1 VEYATAGKILSPRRA
16 QCADEIA
23 EGGLP
28 DLSITPIT
36 LTGTSTY
43 ASDFQSILN
52 RAVQIAEIP
61 LTALQNSDATV
72 LQEKTDMSNLGGT
85 VSTLA
90 SSLQA
95 LGTLASTQAL
105 AASTSDPSVVS
116 ATATGATSAASYT
129 INSITSLAT
138 AASETSLKGYADSN
152 STPVSST
159 GTVELTVG
167 SQNYTMS
174 LTNNTLVGLQNQI
187 NGLNAGVT
195 ASILTTSGDN
205 CLSLTDNTIGA
216 TILSLTDDPT
226 TTDHTGPNTPLL
238 TSTNQGTNAKFQLNG
253 IAVNQ
258 SSNNSVIPGVTLQ
271 LLGTT
276 PSTAPVTVSLATDPS
291 QLSSDLQTFVTNFNA
306 LNTALAA
313 QTGTGGG
320 SLVGNDMVTGLEGV
334 VNQLVSYNLP
344 SGTVQSLADLG
355 ITFNDT
361 TGQAT
366 FNQTTFDGLS
376 SQQVADAL
384 TFIGSP
390 TSGLAGFAAQFTQY
404 SDPVTGLMTTEEAG
418 YTQTDQDLQAQITT
432 LTTQIN
438 NMQTSLSQQ
447 LSAAD
452 SQVAQL
458 QSQQNELTASLQG
471 LSLVLYGQNPTE
483 A

>member
-1 VEYATAGKILSPRRA
+1 M
-16 QCADEIA
+16 
-23 EGGLP
+23 
-28 DLSITPIT
+28 SITPIT
-36 LTGTSTY
+36 LTGISTY
-43 ASDFQSILN
+43 ASDYQSILN

-61 LTALQNSDATV
+61 LTALQNSDTTD
-72 LQEKTDMSNLGGT
+72 LQEKTDMGTLSGT

-105 AASTSDPSVVS
+105 AASTSNPAVVT

-129 INSITSLAT
+129 INSITSLAS

-167 SQNYTMS
+167 SQNYTIS
-174 LTNNTLVGLQNQI
+174 LTNNTLVGLENQI
-187 NGLNAGVT
+187 NGLNSGVT

-205 CLSLTDNTIGA
+205 YLSLTGNTTGA
-216 TILSLTDDPT
+216 TTLSLTDDPT
-226 TTDHTGPNTPLL
+226 TSNHTGANTPLL
-238 TSTNQGTNAKFQLNG
+238 TSTNQGADAKFQLNG
-253 IAVNQ
+253 ITVTQ
-258 SSNNSVIPGVTLQ
+258 SSNTVNSVIPGVTLQ

-291 QLSSDLQTFVTNFNA
+291 SVASDLQTFVTNFNA

-320 SLVGNDMVTGLEGV
+320 SLVGNDLVTGLEGV

-366 FNQTTFDGLS
+366 FNQTTFDALS
-376 SQQVADAL
+376 STGVADAL

-390 TSGLAGFAAQFTQY
+390 TSGLAGFAAQFSEY
-404 SDPVTGLMTTEEAG
+404 SDPVNGLMTTEEAG
-418 YTQTDQDLQAQITT
+418 YTQTDQDLQSQITT

-438 NMQTSLSQQ
+438 NMQTSLAQQ

-458 QSQQNELTASLQG
+458 QSQQSELTASLQG

>member
-1 VEYATAGKILSPRRA
+1 
-16 QCADEIA
+16 
-23 EGGLP
+23 
-28 DLSITPIT
+28 LSITPIT
-36 LTGTSTY
+36 LTGISTY

-61 LTALQNSDATV
+61 LTALQNSDATD
-72 LQEKTDMSNLGGT
+72 LQQKTDMSNLSGT

-95 LGTLASTQAL
+95 LGALASTQAL
-105 AASTSDPSVVS
+105 SASTSSPALVS

-129 INSITSLAT
+129 INSITSLAS
-138 AASETSLKGYADSN
+138 AASETSLKGYADSS

-159 GTVELTVG
+159 GTVKLTVG
-167 SQNYTMS
+167 SQSYTIS
-174 LTNNTLVGLQNQI
+174 LTNNTLVGLENQI

-205 CLSLTDNTIGA
+205 YLSLTDNTSGA
-216 TILSLTDDPT
+216 TTLSLTDDP
-226 TTDHTGPNTPLL
+226 GGANTPLL
-238 TSTNQGTNAKFQLNG
+238 TSANQGTNAIFQLNG
-253 IAVNQ
+253 ITVNQ
-258 SSNNSVIPGVTLQ
+258 SSDTVNSVIPGVTLQ

-276 PSTAPVTVSLATDPS
+276 PRTAPVTVSLATDPS
-291 QLSSDLQTFVTNFNA
+291 ALSSDLQTFVTNFNA

-366 FNQTTFDGLS
+366 FDQTTFDGLS

-390 TSGLAGFAAQFTQY
+390 TSGLAGFAAQFAQY
-404 SDPVTGLMTTEEAG
+404 SDPVTGLMRTEEAG
-418 YTQTDQDLQAQITT
+418 YTQTDLDLQSQVTT

-438 NMQTSLSQQ
+438 DMQTSLAQQ

-458 QSQQNELTASLQG
+458 QSQQSELSASLQG